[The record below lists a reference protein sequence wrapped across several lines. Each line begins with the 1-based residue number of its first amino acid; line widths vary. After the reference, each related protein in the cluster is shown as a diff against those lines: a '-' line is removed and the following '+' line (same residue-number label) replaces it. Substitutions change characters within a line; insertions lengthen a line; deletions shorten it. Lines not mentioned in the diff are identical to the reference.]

1 MKRFSRF
8 ITYAK
13 EYKGLFALNIGFNL
27 AGVVLT
33 LIGMASLIPLID
45 ILFKTNQAD
54 LLEFL
59 QPNPY
64 TDFLDLGKHLEYEMN
79 SWFARKINSATSF
92 TEGKKEALFT
102 ICIFISSVFLLKNLF
117 LYLAEFFLAP
127 IRNGLI
133 ASLRNEV
140 YQKMLRLPISFFSD
154 ERKGDLMSRM
164 TSDVNQLEWG
174 MVSLQKII
182 REPIQ
187 IIIFL
192 FGLFA
197 IDVKLTLITI
207 VLLPVTGLV
216 VSIIGKGLK
225 RTSSKAQGKIGHI
238 LAIVEESL
246 SAVKVI
252 KGFAVEK
259 IFNQKFE
266 EENQRFFKLSN
277 RQVRKRTA
285 SSPISESIGVAVFA
299 LVMWFGGNVVFDND
313 NGIGGA
319 TLIGFLLMMWGLL
332 APIKSLT
339 ASFNGMQVA
348 FVSLERVEMI
358 LQADERNEVETGGAP
373 ISEIKAGI
381 SVENVRFKYDKE
393 EVLKGISLNIT
404 KGKTIALVG
413 HSGSGKSTLADLIP
427 RFHDV
432 NAGSIKIDG
441 TDIKEFNIQSLRKL
455 TGIVTQDSILFN
467 DTIRNNLSL
476 GEEGLTDAD
485 FKSAL
490 DIANAS
496 EFVYTLKDGIDT
508 VIGEQGGKLSGGQRQ
523 RLCIARAVLKN
534 PALLILD
541 EATSALDTASEKVV
555 QDALEKIMENRTAIV
570 IAHRLSTIRNA
581 DEIVVL
587 DKGVIVEQGTH
598 EELFE
603 KKGDYFKLCNLQ
615 NVS

>member
-1 MKRFSRF
+1 
-8 ITYAK
+8 
-13 EYKGLFALNIGFNL
+13 
-27 AGVVLT
+27 
-33 LIGMASLIPLID
+33 MATLIPLIE
-45 ILFKTNQAD
+45 ILFKTNQTD

-59 QPNPY
+59 KPNPNTSFNREY
-64 TDFLDLGKHLEYEMN
+64 LEYAVN
-79 SWFARKINSATSF
+79 SWFAEMIDQAPTF
-92 TEGKKEALFT
+92 IDGKKEALFN
-102 ICIFISSVFLLKNLF
+102 ICMFIASVFLLKNIF

-182 REPIQ
+182 REPFQ
-187 IIIFL
+187 IVIFL
-192 FGLFA
+192 YGLFF
-197 IDVKLTLITI
+197 IDVKLTLI
-207 VLLPVTGLV
+207 VMLLLPLTALV

-225 RTSSKAQGKIGHI
+225 RTSAKAQGKLGEV
-238 LAIVEESL
+238 LSVVEESL

-252 KGFAVEK
+252 KGFAVEN
-259 IFNQKFE
+259 IFNKKFE
-266 EENQRFFKLSN
+266 GHNQRFFTLSN
-277 RQVRKRTA
+277 RQIRKRTA
-285 SSPISESIGVAVFA
+285 SSPISESIGVGVFA
-299 LVMWFGGNVVFDND
+299 LVMWFGGNVVFDAE
-313 NGIGGA
+313 NGLSGS
-319 TLIGFLLMMWGLL
+319 TLIGFLLFMWGLL
-332 APIKSLT
+332 SPIKSLS
-339 ASFNGMQVA
+339 ASFNGMQIA
-348 FVSLERVEMI
+348 LVSLERVEMI
-358 LQADERNEVETGGAP
+358 LNADEKNEVAAGGIDIADISTG
-373 ISEIKAGI
+373 IT
-381 SVENVRFKYDKE
+381 VENVRFKYDKE
-393 EVLKGISLNIT
+393 EVLKGISLNIP

-432 NAGSIKIDG
+432 NDGSIKIDG
-441 TDIKEFNIQSLRKL
+441 TDIKEFNIQSLRRL

-467 DTIRNNLSL
+467 DSIRNNLSL
-476 GEEGLTDAD
+476 GEEGITDEA
-485 FKSAL
+485 FKAAL

-496 EFVYTLKDGIDT
+496 EFVYTLEDGIDT
-508 VIGEQGGKLSGGQRQ
+508 IIGEQGGKLSGGQRQ

-555 QDALEKIMENRTAIV
+555 QDALEKVMVNRTAII

-587 DKGVIVEQGTH
+587 DKGEIVEQGTH
-598 EELFE
+598 EELFA
-603 KKGDYFKLCNLQ
+603 KQGDYFRLCNLQ
-615 NVS
+615 NVN

>member
-8 ITYAK
+8 IAYAK

-27 AGVVLT
+27 IGVVLT
-33 LIGMASLIPLID
+33 LVGMASLIPLID
-45 ILFKTNQAD
+45 ILFKTNQTD

-59 QPNPY
+59 QPNPH
-64 TDFLDLGKHLEYEMN
+64 TGILELGKYCEYEMN
-79 SWFARKINSATSF
+79 AWFAEKISSADSF

-102 ICIFISSVFLLKNLF
+102 ICLFISTVFLLKNVF

-187 IIIFL
+187 IVIFL
-192 FGLFA
+192 IGLFA
-197 IDVKLTLITI
+197 IDIKLTLITI
-207 VLLPVTGLV
+207 VLLPATGLV

-225 RTSSKAQGKIGHI
+225 RTSVKAQGKIGHI

-259 IFNQKFE
+259 IFNQKFA
-266 EENQRFFKLSN
+266 EENARFFKLSN

-299 LVMWFGGNVVFDND
+299 LVMWFGGNVVFDD
-313 NGIGGA
+313 GNGIGGA
-319 TLIGFLLMMWGLL
+319 TLIGFLVMMWGLL

-358 LQADERNEVETGGAP
+358 LQADEKNEAEQEGRD
-373 ISEIKAGI
+373 ISDIKSGI
-381 SVENVRFKYDKE
+381 TVENVRFKYDTE
-393 EVLKGISLNIT
+393 EVLKGISLNIE

-432 NAGSIKIDG
+432 SDGAIKIDG
-441 TDIKEFNIQSLRKL
+441 IDIKELNIQSLRKL

-467 DTIRNNLSL
+467 DSIRNNLSL
-476 GEEGLTDAD
+476 GEEGFTDED

-496 EFVYTLKDGIDT
+496 EFVYELNDGIDT

-534 PALLILD
+534 PPLLILD

-570 IAHRLSTIRNA
+570 IAHRLSTIKNA

-587 DKGVIVEQGTH
+587 DKGIVVEQGTH
-598 EELFE
+598 LDLFE
-603 KKGDYFKLCNLQ
+603 QKGVYFKLCNLQ
-615 NVS
+615 NVN

>member
-1 MKRFSRF
+1 VKRFTRF

-13 EYKGLFALNIGFNL
+13 TYKGYFALNIIFNIL
-27 AGVVLT
+27 GVALT
-33 LIGMASLIPLID
+33 LIGMATLIPLIE
-45 ILFKTNQAD
+45 ILFKTNETE
-54 LLEFL
+54 LLEYL
-59 QPNPY
+59 NPNPNTSFNREY
-64 TDFLDLGKHLEYEMN
+64 LEYAVN
-79 SWFARKINSATSF
+79 AWFAEMIDAAPTFIN
-92 TEGKKEALFT
+92 GKKEALFN
-102 ICIFISSVFLLKNLF
+102 ICMFIASVFLLKNIF

-182 REPIQ
+182 REPFQ
-187 IIIFL
+187 IVIFL
-192 FGLFA
+192 YGLFF
-197 IDVKLTLITI
+197 IDVKLTLI
-207 VLLPVTGLV
+207 VMLLLPLTALV

-225 RTSSKAQGKIGHI
+225 RTSAKAQGKLGQV
-238 LAIVEESL
+238 LSVVEESL

-252 KGFAVEK
+252 KGFAVEH
-259 IFNQKFE
+259 IFNKKFE
-266 EENQRFFKLSN
+266 GHNQRFFTLSN

-299 LVMWFGGNVVFDND
+299 LVMWFGGNIVFDAD
-313 NGIGGA
+313 NGLNGS
-319 TLIGFLLMMWGLL
+319 TLIGFLLFMWGLL
-332 APIKSLT
+332 SPIKSLS
-339 ASFNGMQVA
+339 ASFNGMQIA
-348 FVSLERVEMI
+348 LVSLERVEKI
-358 LQADERNEVETGGAP
+358 LEADEKNEVASGGK
-373 ISEIKAGI
+373 EINDI
-381 SVENVRFKYDKE
+381 LTEITVDNVRFKYDKE
-393 EVLKGISLNIT
+393 EVLKGISLKI
-404 KGKTIALVG
+404 KQGKTIALVG

-432 NAGSIKIDG
+432 NDGSIKIDG
-441 TDIKEFNIQSLRKL
+441 IDIKEFNIQSLRKL

-467 DTIRNNLSL
+467 DSIRNNLSL
-476 GEEGLTDAD
+476 GEEGISDED
-485 FKSAL
+485 FKAAL

-496 EFVYTLKDGIDT
+496 EFVSTLDNGIDT

-555 QDALEKIMENRTAIV
+555 QDALEKVMKNRTAIV

-598 EELFE
+598 DELFF
-603 KKGDYFKLCNLQ
+603 KKGNYFTLCNLQ
-615 NVS
+615 NIN